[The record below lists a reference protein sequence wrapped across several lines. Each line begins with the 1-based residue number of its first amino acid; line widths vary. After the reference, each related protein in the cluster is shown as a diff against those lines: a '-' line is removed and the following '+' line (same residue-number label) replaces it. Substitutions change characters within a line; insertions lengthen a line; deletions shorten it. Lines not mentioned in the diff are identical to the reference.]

1 MLSMELDGKKKIKE
15 RKKKMKKAL
24 PWEITPQGIAIT
36 QMQATVRATIDL
48 VDGERVKHKVVVT
61 FKKKGAKHLFLFILL
76 LLFNEFFRLIR
87 RLEASDSMLK

>member
-1 MLSMELDGKKKIKE
+1 
-15 RKKKMKKAL
+15 MKKAL
-24 PWEITPQGIAIT
+24 PWEMTPQGIAIT
-36 QMQATVRATIDL
+36 QMQATVRATTDL